1 MYIFFMFKNNISK
14 AIDWNYIQINDSQ
27 YHSASKLT
35 DICRIDKKIR
45 RNTGS
50 LAWTSHKRTNLR
62 PLFKR
67 KKTFAL
73 LSTKKKLQHRFMF
86 AYFYPDYFDFPHFH
100 AIVNIHFVSLLLQAR
115 LFYRLLF
122 LARRHSHQNYFMNIK
137 LTKWRNKLCS
147 IRAFVSML
155 LVTMN
160 STR

>member
-1 MYIFFMFKNNISK
+1 MFKNNISK

-35 DICRIDKKIR
+35 DICRIDKKKYREIQAHWR
-45 RNTGS
+45 E
-50 LAWTSHKRTNLR
+50 LVTNALIYG
-62 PLFKR
+62 PFSKE
-67 KKTFAL
+67 KKNFC
-73 LSTKKKLQHRFMF
+73 SPQHKKKLQHRFMF

>member
-45 RNTGS
+45 RNTGA

-73 LSTKKKLQHRFMF
+73 LSTKKKTSTSIYVCIFLSWLFWLSPFSCNCQYPFRFIAF
-86 AYFYPDYFDFPHFH
+86 ASATFLSAFIFGASPF
-100 AIVNIHFVSLLLQAR
+100 SSE
-115 LFYRLLF
+115 LFYEY
-122 LARRHSHQNYFMNIK
+122 QTNEMK
-137 LTKWRNKLCS
+137 K
-147 IRAFVSML
+147 
-155 LVTMN
+155 
-160 STR
+160 